1 MPYYINKPIGKTPL
15 DIVKLY
21 QDKNPR
27 QKYSFAGRLDPMARG
42 TMIILEGEEC
52 RQQELFCQHRKVYE
66 FTVLWGCQTDTHD
79 VLGILQKPSS
89 SGNPQ
94 LKNPFWNLQKYLG
107 KQEQKYPVYSSMV
120 VKKKPLWWWAKE
132 NRLDEITIPSKE
144 IEIFSLREISSYQ
157 IVSGRELYQQIV
169 DKINTLDDSRK
180 DNFRVPQILEKWA
193 QELGNPDTMENSFYL
208 QQMEAHVSSGTYIR
222 SLVHQMG
229 QDLGCGALA
238 FDIHRT
244 QFLEV

>member
-1 MPYYINKPIGKTPL
+1 MPYYIEKPIGKTPL
-15 DIVKLY
+15 DMVKLF
-21 QDKNPR
+21 QEKNPR

-42 TMIILEGEEC
+42 TMIILEGDEC
-52 RQQELFCQHRKVYE
+52 KQQDIFCQHRKVYE
-66 FTVLWGCQTDTHD
+66 FTILWGCQTDTHD
-79 VLGILQKPSS
+79 VLGLLQKPAVL
-89 SGNPQ
+89 GNPS
-94 LKNPFWNLQKYLG
+94 LLHNGWNASLYLG
-107 KQEQKYPVYSSMV
+107 KQKQKYPVYSSMV
-120 VKKKPLWWWAKE
+120 VRKKPLWWWAKE

-144 IEIFSLREISSYQ
+144 IEIFSLKEISPYQ
-157 IVSGRELYQQIV
+157 ILSRKELYQQIV

-180 DNFRVPQILEKWA
+180 EGFRVPQILEKWA
-193 QELGNPDTMENSFYL
+193 QELGNQDTMENGFYL
-208 QQMEAHVSSGTYIR
+208 QQMEALVSSGTYIR